1 MWKLGF
7 GGSGMHLFPRTLL
20 TTATILVAFGL
31 VAQEAL
37 RSNDSDLLARLSFDD
52 SAVGRQVGDVRHV
65 CIAVSR
71 NGDYR
76 IVRSLEDGQTQ
87 WLHGKMP
94 KEQLRQ
100 FATLL
105 GAAEFRNLS
114 GDHAG
119 LIRQDAER
127 FAAEIPLGVRWR
139 AEGTRKWLEH
149 KAWRLQLVNADGE
162 SPFPASVSKV
172 IDWLQRFQPE
182 DGESFEYAEYPD
194 VCPVGAG
201 VSLLHPSVASNSH
214 P

>member
-1 MWKLGF
+1 
-7 GGSGMHLFPRTLL
+7 MHLSSRTLL
-20 TTATILVAFGL
+20 TAATILAALSL

-37 RSNDSDLLARLSFDD
+37 RSNDSDLLARLSYDD
-52 SAVGRQVGDVRHV
+52 SAAARQVGDVRHV

-76 IVRSLEDGQTQ
+76 IIRSMEDGQTQ

-94 KEQLRQ
+94 KGQFRQ

-105 GAAEFRNLS
+105 GSAEFRNLS

-127 FAAEIPLGVRWR
+127 FAAEIPLGVRLR
-139 AEGTRKWLEH
+139 ADGTRKWFEH
-149 KAWRLQLVNADGE
+149 EAWRLQLVNADGE
-162 SPFPASVSKV
+162 TPFPASVSKV
-172 IDWLQRFQPE
+172 IDWLQRFQPK